1 MRLSWAVRFAVAPLA
16 ALAVPAQSIR
26 PELAIPQA
34 LITVDGELAEW
45 PISAPAIELKSP
57 AHVLGDPRLWR
68 GPEQLAASCRIA
80 CDATHLFIS
89 ANVVSASSGVAPGDR
104 EERVDVWLA
113 AGLERGDTRQTEV
126 RLALFPLQPHR
137 PWLWLDAARAGGAA
151 AGAALAGIQVAGRR
165 IDAGSYQFEAAIPF
179 HHLPG
184 LQPGA
189 LALACNILV
198 RDPGSGPALAWAVE
212 GTSREPVLGTLRLPG
227 PGPLVGRREGPRFWT
242 GDLLLDFQFLWVP
255 VACAA
260 LLFGLFRGWARW
272 RERVR
277 HLRLVM
283 LVLGAGLLALGLALP
298 SMLAEGRASG
308 QRQRLDQAL
317 SALQQV
323 LGRLDPG
330 TLTSYRGPSR
340 DRALLDLLD
349 GRRIVRQRT
358 TKYRSLAS
366 LVPEQFG
373 PGVRLLDDLPVRT
386 YWLPLVAERPETF
399 QFEPPL
405 RGSQLHLILGRPYLP
420 SLPFVREADTPRLR
434 LELDAG
440 AGGRRELQLDVER
453 QFTDATPLG
462 RDYAEVA
469 VVTVKLER
477 ELRSL
482 AVSAPR
488 GSDLRLVGLTLESA
502 AGALEP
508 LALGSASLG
517 GIPTDLRGPY
527 PQDAG
532 IELLP
537 GSSAS
542 VVLPPGLEPPQKLWL
557 FHRATYPG
565 QPTANPGVKVAEVL
579 LRFRGG
585 RPPQRLLLEHQVSMF
600 YEMARNNTRAE
611 PPEGSP
617 AAIGLSWVDDK
628 KELHVN
634 LVHPVT
640 DLPAGAELEAIE
652 FRNLAGYRMRFRSV
666 VFGNEGSAAPQDP
679 PDSPLLRDGLERWLP
694 PELLQTWRGIEVAIY
709 RGERLSEVRAS
720 DRRELLPAIERRV
733 PGTAVTA
740 ADSVLQDGSRRLVLF
755 APLDGDGWDGAVL
768 GLARIDPG
776 WTEASHTYSRIG
788 LFLSLS
794 STPLLL
800 MLLGELLALANNL
813 RLRLMAVLTL
823 ASLAPLAALSMVLV
837 RVLEAGHDS
846 DSRAALRAVVRSALG
861 QLDDQKERV
870 RSSARQWLRDLVGL
884 ASQRLP
890 GVPEPEQP
898 ASVAALAADLQKL
911 LAGQLPPDWRGGFLR
926 LEWQTPGSP
935 AGDPLVLV
943 AGDPRLANLETP
955 ARLEPGVLIQWG
967 VMSIGV
973 RAEERTAIGDFA
985 LTAGRPMDADL
996 LGSLAPGQGVVL
1008 ADVRGYPIAA
1018 SAVLGSGG
1026 GGLRPD
1032 PDTMQR
1038 WERALRSDLA
1048 EERPLVDSVVAEG
1061 RSFVQAV
1068 AVLRDLQDTPRGL
1081 LVVLQP
1087 RVPAALDLPIG
1098 RVPVRAFFWLV
1109 GGSLVVLIGFL
1120 SFVVSHRIG
1129 RPIERLEQGAL
1140 ALSRGALDTRVPD
1153 EEAGQV
1159 GRLTRAFNRMA
1170 GELQGRLLDLQALN
1184 RTMRDLAEQTSEAAT
1199 LTVLHRFCTGHAAAD
1214 MVRVVLLDGR
1224 GQRLVVCAGGEP
1236 TPLDAPG
1243 LVRHLAAMSGV
1254 FSAAARRGRLPEP
1267 WSAVLPDARSLV
1279 GLPIVYAAR
1288 TRGVVLLGFQ
1298 RLEPLPVDLELLG
1311 TVVTQAALALE
1322 RAELERLAVQD
1333 PATGTYTPEYFRRR
1347 VADEVSLAQQ
1357 RNQRLLLV
1365 ALALGTGDR
1374 RPRGLRRF
1382 LTHLREMLPSHALL
1396 CHEGGGRVLVLLTG
1410 FDRAAAEPLLE
1421 RVTRAWADMVRDLP
1435 ENAVDE
1441 GRPIGV
1447 VVQFPDEALSSELL
1461 FDALRA
1467 RLEAMQTPGASSME
1481 SDEALQR
1488 AGVTAISPSMREV
1501 YATLRRVA
1509 PSDLPI
1515 LFEGETGVGKEVLT
1529 NLVHSWSR
1537 RAGGPLVRVH
1547 CAALSETLLASEL
1560 FGHEK
1565 GAFTGADRRKI
1576 GRFEQAD
1583 GGTLFLDEVGEI
1595 PLEVQVKLLRA
1606 LQEHEI
1612 DRVGGTEPVR
1622 VDVRVV
1628 AATNRDIAK
1637 LVAEGRFREDLYYR
1651 LQGLVVRVP
1660 PLRERKQEIG
1670 GLVEHFRREM
1680 VAAGQGQATAISTDA
1695 MDELFRYDWPGN
1707 IRELRNTV
1715 FRAMVM
1721 ARGGVVQRRDVLVAL
1736 AGTSGPPA
1744 ATVGDPGAVSVTP
1757 AMAPPRGEPVA
1768 PTAKGALGEEPLPS
1782 ATDRAAPAE
1791 SIGQPPD
1798 RGLLDGK
1805 PGGVGAAEA
1814 ERDSSRPADHGTGRH
1829 AATTADSPPSADF
1842 GEQEEMPAR
1851 LHNLLALARRQGV
1864 IRTEEHMANAQV
1876 SHRTALRDLQ
1886 YLVKIGLLVRIGS
1899 RRGTTYRPKSPS

>member
-1 MRLSWAVRFAVAPLA
+1 MRPGLVLALLA
-16 ALAVPAQSIR
+16 AVPWASATAQAPGTGQELVIPRASI
-26 PELAIPQA
+26 Q
-34 LITVDGELAEW
+34 VDGELAEW
-45 PISAPAIELKSP
+45 PNSAASVALESP
-57 AHVLGDPRLWR
+57 GQVLSGQREWTGREDLSATFR
-68 GPEQLAASCRIA
+68 LAA
-80 CDATHLFIS
+80 DANHLFLS
-89 ANVVSASSGVAPGDR
+89 GTVVDDHLPAESHRGIRADR
-104 EERVDVWLA
+104 IEVWLA
-113 AGLERGDTRQTEV
+113 AGADRSGSRQTEV
-126 RLALFPLQPHR
+126 RLALLPLEPNR
-137 PWLWLDAARAGGAA
+137 PWAWLDAARGGAA
-151 AGAALAGIQVAGRR
+151 AAPALAGVQVAARR
-165 IDAGSYQFEAAIPF
+165 ISARSYQFEAAIPF

-184 LQPGA
+184 LAPGT
-189 LALACNILV
+189 LALGCNLLL
-198 RDPGSGPALAWAVE
+198 RDAESSEPGGGAVLAWVHE
-212 GTSREPVLGTLRLPG
+212 STGSEPTLGTLRLAA
-227 PGPLVGRREGPRFWT
+227 PGPLLGPVEPVPFWT
-242 GDLLLDFQFLWVP
+242 GESFADLQFLWVP
-255 VACAA
+255 VACAV
-260 LLFGLFRGWARW
+260 LLFGLFRGWTRW
-272 RERVR
+272 RERIR
-277 HLRLVM
+277 HLRLAM
-283 LVLGAGLLALGLALP
+283 LALGIGLLGLGLALP
-298 SMLAEGRASG
+298 RLLAEQRAGS
-308 QRQRLDQAL
+308 QRQHLDDAL
-317 SALQQV
+317 AKLRQT
-323 LGRLDPG
+323 LDRLDPG

-358 TKYRSLAS
+358 TRYRSLAS
-366 LVPEQFG
+366 LVPDQFG
-373 PGVRLLDDLPVRT
+373 PGVRAIDDLPVRS

-405 RGSQLHLILGRPYLP
+405 RGSQLHLVLGRPYLP
-420 SLPFVREADTPRLR
+420 NLPFVREVELPRLR
-434 LELDAG
+434 LELDSAQAG
-440 AGGRRELQLDVER
+440 KRELVIDVDR
-453 QFTDATPLG
+453 PFTDATTLG
-462 RDYAEVA
+462 RDYAEV
-469 VVTVKLER
+469 VVLPIKLDR
-477 ELRSL
+477 ELRGL

-488 GSDLRLVGLTLESA
+488 GTDLRLVGLTLESST
-502 AGALEP
+502 GVLEP

-532 IELLP
+532 IELSP
-537 GSSAS
+537 GGSAT
-542 VVLPPGLEPPQKLWL
+542 VVLPPGVDPPQKLWL

-565 QPTANPGVKVAEVL
+565 QPMANPGVKVAEVL

-617 AAIGLSWVDDK
+617 AAIGLSWIDDK

-634 LVHPVT
+634 LVHPVA

-652 FRNLAGYRMRFRSV
+652 LRNLAGYRMRFRSV

-679 PDSPLLRDGLERWLP
+679 PDSPLLRDGMERWLP
-694 PELLQTWRGIEVAIY
+694 PELLQTWRDVELAIY

-720 DRRELLPAIERRV
+720 DRRDLLPALERRA
-733 PGTAVTA
+733 PGAAITA

-768 GLARIDPG
+768 ALARIDPD
-776 WTEASHTYSRIG
+776 WTAASHTYSRLG

-794 STPLLL
+794 ATPLLL
-800 MLLGELLALANNL
+800 MLLSELLAVASSL

-823 ASLAPLAALSMVLV
+823 ASLAPLAALSVVLV
-837 RVLEAGHDS
+837 RVLEAGHES

-861 QLDDQKERV
+861 QLEDQKERV
-870 RSSARQWLRDLVGL
+870 RSSARQWLRDLVAL
-884 ASQRLP
+884 AVPRLQ
-890 GVPEPEQP
+890 GVAEPERP
-898 ASVAALAADLQKL
+898 AAVAALAAELQKL
-911 LAGQLPPDWRGGFLR
+911 VAGQLPPEWRGGFLR
-926 LEWQTPGSP
+926 LEWQVPGSV
-935 AGDPLVLV
+935 ADEPLVLV
-943 AGDPRLANLETP
+943 AGDPRLGNLETP
-955 ARLEPGVLIQWG
+955 ARLDPGVLMQGG

-973 RAEERTAIGDFA
+973 RAEERTAAGLFA
-985 LTAGRPMDADL
+985 LTAGRPLDGDL
-996 LGSLAPGQGVVL
+996 LSALAPGQGVVL
-1008 ADVRGYPIAA
+1008 SDVRGYPIAA
-1018 SAVLGSGG
+1018 SAALGAASFVA
-1026 GGLRPD
+1026 RPD
-1032 PDTMQR
+1032 PVAMQR

-1048 EERPLVDSVVAEG
+1048 EEKPLVEGMVAGG
-1061 RSFVQAV
+1061 RRFVQGV

-1087 RVPAALDLPIG
+1087 GQPAALDLPIG
-1098 RVPVRAFFWLV
+1098 RVPVRGFFWLV
-1109 GGSLVVLIGFL
+1109 GGSLVVLVGFL

-1140 ALSRGALDTRVPD
+1140 ALSRGALDTRVVD

-1170 GELQGRLLDLQALN
+1170 DELQGRLLDLQALN
-1184 RTMRDLAEQTSEAAT
+1184 RTMRDLAAQTDEAAT
-1199 LTVLHRFCTGHAAAD
+1199 LSVLHAFCTGHTAAD
-1214 MVRVVLLDGR
+1214 LVRVVLLDGR
-1224 GQRLVVCAGGEP
+1224 SERLVVGAGGEP
-1236 TPLDAPG
+1236 VPLQAPA
-1243 LVRHLAAMSGV
+1243 LARLLAHTGGE
-1254 FSAAARRGRLPEP
+1254 FSAVALRGRLQPP
-1267 WSAVLPDARSLV
+1267 WTEVLPEARSAV

-1288 TRGVVLLGFQ
+1288 TRGAVVFGFQ
-1298 RLEPLPVDLELLG
+1298 RLEPLPVDLELLD
-1311 TVVTQAALALE
+1311 TVVAQAALALE

-1333 PATGTYTPEYFRRR
+1333 PATGTYTAEYFRRR

-1357 RNQRLLLV
+1357 RNQRLVLV
-1365 ALALGTGDR
+1365 ALALGSGDR

-1382 LTHLREMLPSHALL
+1382 LGHLREVLPGQALL
-1396 CHEGGGRVLVLLTG
+1396 CHEGGGRVLVLLPG
-1410 FDRAAAEPLLE
+1410 FDRGGADALLARME
-1421 RVTRAWADMVRDLP
+1421 QAWAEMVRSLP
-1435 ENAVDE
+1435 ENAVEE

-1447 VVQFPDEALSSELL
+1447 VVQFPDEAPSSELL

-1467 RLEAMQTPGASSME
+1467 RLEAMWTPGASSME
-1481 SDEALQR
+1481 SDEALHR
-1488 AGVTAISPSMREV
+1488 AGVTAISPAMREV

-1529 NLVHSWSR
+1529 NLLHSWSR

-1595 PLEVQVKLLRA
+1595 SLDVQVKLLRV

-1637 LVAEGRFREDLYYR
+1637 LVAEGKFREDLYYR

-1670 GLVEHFRREM
+1670 GLVEHFRREV
-1680 VAAGQGQATAISTDA
+1680 VAAGQSQATTISTDA
-1695 MDELFRYDWPGN
+1695 MDELFRHDWPGN

-1721 ARGGVVQRRDVLVAL
+1721 ARSGVLQRRDVVLALTGAGSQAVPADAAALGRVEDGLGGGGGAAVVPAAVVQVAVPPQASGSSAPLAPPQGFARADKDPAEARAGESRVAAAASVGAETPGVGSLPERLQAAL
-1736 AGTSGPPA
+1736 AWARQHG
-1744 ATVGDPGAVSVTP
+1744 
-1757 AMAPPRGEPVA
+1757 
-1768 PTAKGALGEEPLPS
+1768 
-1782 ATDRAAPAE
+1782 
-1791 SIGQPPD
+1791 SIQ
-1798 RGLLDGK
+1798 
-1805 PGGVGAAEA
+1805 
-1814 ERDSSRPADHGTGRH
+1814 
-1829 AATTADSPPSADF
+1829 
-1842 GEQEEMPAR
+1842 
-1851 LHNLLALARRQGV
+1851 
-1864 IRTEEHMANAQV
+1864 TEDHMAAAGV

-1886 YLVKIGLLVRIGS
+1886 ILVKNGHLVRVGS
-1899 RRGTTYRPKSPS
+1899 RRGATYRPS